1 MATMTATNPISD
13 LMYDW
18 LTVLQNKAEG
28 VNAYEKYIRDAEEAG
43 ARECVEMFRRLHEQ
57 DVRLLE
63 EVKDHVFGMIRDSH
77 EATRS

>member
-1 MATMTATNPISD
+1 MAATNPISD

-28 VNAYEKYIRDAEEAG
+28 VSAYEKYILDAEEAG
-43 ARECVEMFRRLHEQ
+43 SQECVEMFRRLHER

-63 EVKDHVFGMIRDSH
+63 EIRDHVFGMIARQNGR
-77 EATRS
+77 A